1 MSNNAKECDERNAS
15 LREEKE
21 AIQSHFQSLK
31 YRMNEFREEEHA
43 KLTEMTVLSNGS
55 IKNLESKVEKAEK
68 ILKLAEMNRKLETE
82 REKVLPF
89 YEESTLDISHEVGL
103 FFLNPS
109 SLIRLTLC

>member
-1 MSNNAKECDERNAS
+1 MSNNAKECEERNAS

-31 YRMNEFREEEHA
+31 HRMNDFREEEHS
-43 KLTEMTVLSNGS
+43 KLTQMTVLSNGC
-55 IKNLESKVEKAEK
+55 IKNLGSKVERAEK

-89 YEESTLDISHEVGL
+89 YEESTSDIPEEVS
-103 FFLNPS
+103 FFF
-109 SLIRLTLC
+109 